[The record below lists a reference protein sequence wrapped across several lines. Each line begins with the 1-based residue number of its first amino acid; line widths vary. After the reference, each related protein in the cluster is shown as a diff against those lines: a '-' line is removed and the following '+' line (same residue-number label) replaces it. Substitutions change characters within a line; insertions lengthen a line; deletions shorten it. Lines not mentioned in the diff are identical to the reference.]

1 MIVSIHDLVEILRA
15 EATLAPVLAE
25 LRARMRAVLED
36 VLARSR
42 PSAILRADV
51 QADDLVL
58 LLNMVNGALVGVVAR
73 AERSVVAERALSL
86 ALEGVLARDD
96 AR

>member
-1 MIVSIHDLVEILRA
+1 
-15 EATLAPVLAE
+15 
-25 LRARMRAVLED
+25 
-36 VLARSR
+36 
-42 PSAILRADV
+42 
-51 QADDLVL
+51 VL